1 MRSSGRALA
10 APRDEV
16 SATQRRGTKP
26 NRRHER
32 MIVGR
37 GGDHNKELRSPPGR
51 REQGSAA
58 EARKTLAGEQ
68 GSEALIKT
76 HFD

>member
-1 MRSSGRALA
+1 
-10 APRDEV
+10 
-16 SATQRRGTKP
+16 
-26 NRRHER
+26 
-32 MIVGR
+32 MIVGC